1 MVSILAMVFFIHKSF
16 IEYSFSD
23 PCIYCSVPM
32 SCIVSLRSRVKVI
45 KHPGGAEE
53 DRGEQECGL
62 GVHVSGQVCSHPE
75 VKLLQLF
82 RAVQ

>member
-1 MVSILAMVFFIHKSF
+1 M
-16 IEYSFSD
+16 
-23 PCIYCSVPM
+23 
-32 SCIVSLRSRVKVI
+32 I

-53 DRGEQECGL
+53 DRGEQEYGL
-62 GVHVSGQVCSHPE
+62 GVHASGQVGSQPE